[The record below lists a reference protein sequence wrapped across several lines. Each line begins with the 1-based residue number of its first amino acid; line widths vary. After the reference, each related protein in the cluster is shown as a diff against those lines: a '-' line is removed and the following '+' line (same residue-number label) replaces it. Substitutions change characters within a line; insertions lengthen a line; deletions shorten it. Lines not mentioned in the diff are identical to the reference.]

1 MLSLLRFAFSIP
13 LVILAFSFQ
22 TESPTYGD
30 SIRPI
35 LAKKCA
41 ACHYEGGSAPF
52 PLQTYAQTKKRGD
65 LVRLVSLTG
74 QMPPTD
80 ATSDLGELTPHLAL
94 TPPEL
99 KVVQDWYR
107 AGMPEGPKTP
117 EILADLTSSG
127 ETTFDRF
134 VAVGQGQS
142 FPAEGRW
149 ARAVYALPSLGI
161 RNLSGFTFKPLAPKA
176 VRQAALAIQRK
187 GEPIPF
193 TSTGIRPG
201 TLVATWA
208 PGYYTWGASKAC
220 FPLETGDKLWLQVRA
235 VPTGKVELAGGLIG
249 FKSLGAGNLIKTKT
263 LGTKDISIPAEAQIH
278 LRDEWTLE
286 EDIDLLSIF
295 PESRFTTEQVRATA
309 IENGQEKLLLVVL
322 TWDAVWPGAYNFK
335 NAVHLRKGT
344 KIVWEAL
351 INNSRHGHFADGGK
365 TKNVGFGPYS
375 DNEIFW
381 CHLQYVS
388 RKP

>member
-1 MLSLLRFAFSIP
+1 MLSLLRFAWSIP
-13 LVILAFSFQ
+13 FLILAVSFQ
-22 TESPTYGD
+22 SKSPTYGE

-35 LAKKCA
+35 LAKKCV
-41 ACHYEGGSAPF
+41 ACHYEGGNAPF

-80 ATSDLGELTPHLAL
+80 AISDLGELTPHLAL
-94 TPPEL
+94 TQPEL
-99 KVVQDWYR
+99 QVIQDWFR
-107 AGMPEGPKTP
+107 GGMHEGPKTP
-117 EILADLTSSG
+117 EIPADLTSSG

-134 VAVGQGQS
+134 VAVGQGKS
-142 FPAEGRW
+142 FPAEGRS
-149 ARAVYALPSLGI
+149 ARAVYALKNLSIPD
-161 RNLSGFTFKPLAPKA
+161 LSGFTFKPFAPKA

-187 GEPIPF
+187 GEPVPF

-208 PGYYTWGASKAC
+208 PGYYAWGASKAA
-220 FPLETGDKLWLQVRA
+220 FPIATGDRLWLQVRA
-235 VPTGKVELAGGLIG
+235 VPTGKVEPAGGMIG
-249 FKSLGAGNLIKTKT
+249 FKSLGIRNLIKTKT
-263 LGTKDISIPAEAQIH
+263 LGTKEIFIPAEAQIR

-286 EDIDLLSIF
+286 EDIDLISIF
-295 PESRFTTEQVRATA
+295 PESRFTTEQVRATV

-335 NAVHLRKGT
+335 NAIHLRKGT

-365 TKNVGFGPYS
+365 TKNVRFGPYP

-388 RKP
+388 RKQ